1 MVAATATLV
10 STLSVAAAVISLLAY
25 LYSLRRTEQTAARE
39 EALALA
45 ETRGQMV
52 AELRERIESLERRN
66 KRAKASYEK
75 RIHELERTL
84 ELTRRQAR
92 KAPEP
97 EPPGLG
103 VLPLLEA
110 LVRIRADLE
119 QEPANVE
126 AALGRIRALLTED
139 ELRSRVG

>member
-84 ELTRRQAR
+84 ELTRRRGAR
-92 KAPEP
+92 EPQPEP
-97 EPPGLG
+97 RG
-103 VLPLLEA
+103 VSVLALVEA

-119 QEPANVE
+119 DEPANVE
-126 AALGRIRALLTED
+126 AALARIRALLTED